1 MLINVF
7 ERVPGHGEDAA
18 LCVGDWAAAVFDGLG
33 GLGGRPA
40 GQTRKTEA
48 RLAALR
54 ARDCLRAELASRASR
69 IKAEFSRCSG
79 EADVLLSAMRL
90 RHELEVALDAAFLE
104 LGEKV
109 AARTLPTNC
118 AAVLRA
124 STAEGAYAVCLWAG
138 DARAYLLDR
147 SGLAQLTRD
156 DNATGADA
164 LEDLRG
170 AAPAPQ
176 TARLGLDVT
185 CGGGTR
191 LGLNVVEVAGPAT
204 LLTCSD
210 GVYSPYRS
218 PMHFELML
226 WRWLGLEPDAALP
239 LMDGFWERHAQ
250 DDCSLVAIEVAGEL
264 GSEDTSVRGSSAEP
278 SSANKNA
285 GSNTEKKAPPSW
297 AEVARERAAELYA
310 GYINDFPE
318 TPGRHADEPA
328 REGYNRAVEA
338 LWARYKPSYERLL
351 PSNGGAA
358 GDGGGSGR
366 NDASEVSRAGGAT
379 AGSKATSDG
388 KGTQDAKGAQAPKEP
403 RDV

>member
-40 GQTRKTEA
+40 GQTRETEA
-48 RLAALR
+48 RLAAR
-54 ARDCLRAELASRASR
+54 CARDCLRTELASREGR
-69 IKAEFSRCSG
+69 LKAEFSRCFG

-90 RHELEVALDAAFLE
+90 RHELEVALDAALLE

-124 STAEGAYAVCLWAG
+124 STAGGAYAVCLWAG
-138 DARAYLLDR
+138 DARAYLLDHA
-147 SGLAQLTRD
+147 GLAQLTRD

-170 AAPAPQ
+170 AAPAAQ
-176 TARLGLDVT
+176 TARLGLDAT
-185 CGGGTR
+185 CGDGTR
-191 LGLNVVEVAGPAT
+191 LGLNVVEVTGPAE
-204 LLTCSD
+204 LLACSD

-226 WRWLGLEPDAALP
+226 WRWLGLEPEAALP

-250 DDCSLVAIEVAGEL
+250 DDCSLVAIEVAREPGGED
-264 GSEDTSVRGSSAEP
+264 GRTDGGGGTTGGEIACP
-278 SSANKNA
+278 A
-285 GSNTEKKAPPSW
+285 W
-297 AEVARERAAELYA
+297 AEVARRRAAELYA
-310 GYINDFPE
+310 GYIRGFPE
-318 TPGRHADEPA
+318 APGAHADEAA
-328 REGYNRAVEA
+328 REGYRQTVDA
-338 LWARYKPSYERLL
+338 LWASYKPSYERLL
-351 PSNGGAA
+351 PHA
-358 GDGGGSGR
+358 G
-366 NDASEVSRAGGAT
+366 EAT
-379 AGSKATSDG
+379 
-388 KGTQDAKGAQAPKEP
+388 